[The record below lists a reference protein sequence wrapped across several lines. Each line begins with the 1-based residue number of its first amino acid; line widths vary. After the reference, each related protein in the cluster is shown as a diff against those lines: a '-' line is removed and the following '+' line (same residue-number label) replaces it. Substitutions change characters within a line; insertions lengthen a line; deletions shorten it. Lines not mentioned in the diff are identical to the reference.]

1 MFDEARRDTSD
12 QLSMTMGELEE
23 WLDDNEYPVTSVTLA
38 GELPLAQP
46 GGLALSGDN
55 DAITIG
61 FLAAEGAEPDWRSY
75 LLEELWS
82 MNETE
87 LRSELDD
94 LMTSPEVEEEE

>member
-61 FLAAEGAEPDWRSY
+61 FLAAEGAERS
-75 LLEELWS
+75 
-82 MNETE
+82 
-87 LRSELDD
+87 RRQRARPVDD
-94 LMTSPEVEEEE
+94 DPSIKPVNGPTNSHSATGDRP